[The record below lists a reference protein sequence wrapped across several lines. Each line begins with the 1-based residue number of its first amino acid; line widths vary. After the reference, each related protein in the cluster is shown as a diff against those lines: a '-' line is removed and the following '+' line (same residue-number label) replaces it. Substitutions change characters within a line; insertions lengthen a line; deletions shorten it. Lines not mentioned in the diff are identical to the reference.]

1 MGHGIS
7 GMMQLSAGSTL
18 AVAAMFAGGILV
30 ATLLMKRT
38 QIHAR
43 GGVHVC
49 MTGRT
54 VAASMFTSLLFATG
68 ALAQGPVATA
78 CKDNMPKVCTG
89 EEYVQGEMRAC
100 LEANKDKV
108 SAACKAALES
118 TAPGMGMGQ
127 GPQEWR
133 AGSRITG

>member
-7 GMMQLSAGSTL
+7 GMTQLSAGSTL
-18 AVAAMFAGGILV
+18 AAMFAGGILV

-49 MTGRT
+49 ITGRT
-54 VAASMFTSLLFATG
+54 IAASMFTSLLIATG

-78 CKDNMPKVCTG
+78 CKDDIPKLCAG
-89 EEYVQGEMRAC
+89 KEHGQGEVRAC
-100 LEANKDKV
+100 IEANKDKV
-108 SAACKAALES
+108 SAACKAALDS
-118 TAPGMGMGQ
+118 TGPGKGMGQ
-127 GPQEWR
+127 GQPK
-133 AGSRITG
+133 